1 MISVFLFLTYFT
13 LYDNLVLSPFG
24 FLLLYTG
31 IFKNYGN
38 AVSAVEVKVPVFIS
52 KDI

>member
-1 MISVFLFLTYFT
+1 MILVFLFLTYFT
-13 LYDNLVLSPFG
+13 LYDNSVLSPFG
-24 FLLLYTG
+24 FPLLYTG

-38 AVSAVEVKVPVFIS
+38 AFFSGEVKVPVFIS